1 MSFSSPRT
9 MNTMRAGPAP
19 KMGGSSSLA
28 DVLNVVL
35 DKGIVIDVW
44 ARVSIIGIEIL
55 TVEARVVIASVETY
69 LRYAE
74 AIGLTALAA
83 APGQGAAQNG
93 RVQPPDE
100 EEVMG
105 FLEDHP
111 EGVRLGE
118 MEAYFDVP
126 RVEIAEVVERLE
138 EDERVQRDEE
148 KKLYYAVDEGG
159 RE

>member
-1 MSFSSPRT
+1 
-9 MNTMRAGPAP
+9 MRAGPAP

-83 APGQGAAQNG
+83 APQGAGASQNG
-93 RVQPPDE
+93 RVQAPDE
-100 EEVMG
+100 EEIIG

-118 MEAYFDVP
+118 MESYFDVP
-126 RVEIAEVVERLE
+126 RHEIAEVIDRLE
-138 EDERVQRDEE
+138 EDDRVQHDEE
-148 KKLYYAVDEGG
+148 QKLYYAADEGDK
-159 RE
+159 ENE